1 MSNFIRQWWRSRR
14 FRHALK
20 RGDTKLAKQIFK
32 EIEEARAG
40 FSLLEKQFR
49 KQLQA
54 EQDAKSRVHENVTL
68 RQKLQHALHQVET
81 LEKKQHSST
90 LASPKLNPDSGFIN
104 LIRNQFNII
113 ERDRYTLQAMGID
126 EGVFGDFEHRLALFL
141 KKELK
146 KQNPQNL
153 KLEIE
158 KARQDLE
165 SGDPHYNLKLS
176 SHLYLIKSF
185 LDNVYCSYL
194 AWFLIYQ
201 AGLLPQNPKILDI
214 AAGPSTVAF
223 SLNLLLRSGSQFLE
237 DIQPHISYYSLE
249 KQALLQFRGLQ
260 LWRQYI
266 EPEERATNI
275 YFRFKTT
282 DFLKYEAQDKK
293 IPQSFF
299 DFIVVSHCFF
309 SDSDRRSSANLAY
322 KQIFKDALSP
332 DGLVLLIVQGEKLFS
347 LYEKPLNE
355 DRRQEQDVI
364 EKFLEDLGLKLTW
377 YKYLTSSGQR
387 QSVSSDFVE
396 KNLPPQKYIHAFKT
410 QYLKYQSPSHYT
422 VEDYA
427 ILGSLADIPSIS

>member
-1 MSNFIRQWWRSRR
+1 MSNFIRQWLRSRR

-20 RGDTKLAKQIFK
+20 RGDTKLAKKIFK

-54 EQDAKSRVHENVTL
+54 EQDAKSRVHENSTL

-81 LEKKQHSST
+81 LEKKQQSST
-90 LASPKLNPDSGFIN
+90 LASPKLNPDSDFIN
-104 LIRNQFNII
+104 LVRNQFNLI
-113 ERDRYTLQAMGID
+113 ERDRFTLQSMGID
-126 EGVFGDFEHRLALFL
+126 EKVFGDFEHRLALFL
-141 KKELK
+141 KQELK

-158 KARQDLE
+158 KARKDIE
-165 SGDPHYNLKLS
+165 SLDPNYNLKLS
-176 SHLYLIKSF
+176 SHLYLIKDF
-185 LDNVYCSYL
+185 PDNVYCSYL

-201 AGLLPQNPKILDI
+201 AGLLPENPKILDI

-223 SLNLLLRSGSQFLE
+223 GLNLLLRSGSQFLE

-260 LWRQYI
+260 FWRQHI
-266 EPEERATNI
+266 EPEERASNT

-282 DFLKYEAQDKK
+282 DFLTYEAQDKK

-299 DFIVVSHCFF
+299 DFIVISHCFF
-309 SDSDRRSSANLAY
+309 ANSNQRNSANAAY
-322 KQIFKDALSP
+322 KQIFQDALSP
-332 DGLVLLIVQGEKLFS
+332 DGLVLLIVRGEKLFS
-347 LYEKPLNE
+347 FYETPLNE
-355 DRRQEQDVI
+355 DRSQEQQII

-377 YKYLTSSGQR
+377 YKYLTSTGQR
-387 QSVSSDFVE
+387 QPDGSDFAAE
-396 KNLPPQKYIHAFKT
+396 KLPPQKYIHGFKT
-410 QYLKYQSPSHYT
+410 QYLKHQFSSCYA

-427 ILGSLADIPSIS
+427 ILGHL